1 MRKRRPPVATLD
13 ELLDRYYSDHVGL
26 PRVDSSVDS
35 LLSAYYGHFPESV
48 KRRANGLAVRLSLD
62 CDDGRTVLAQRNR
75 FVTPPRPKRL
85 NGKGAEAP
93 AQIAPA
99 PAPIAATPAAPAPPA
114 MPAMPAP
121 PEAPPAPPPPPMPAP
136 SGMAPAATPA
146 PTTNGAPPAPADAAV
161 AAPARGVPAPA
172 APATAAAASLRSEP
186 TENDFL
192 ADMQSIFNG
201 ESVYDPMQKK
211 TVRKDAMRADAMKEH
226 PREGETESGGA
237 QAGRDAGRGGGDGQA
252 IFDRLARSMQYAG
265 AYDLGEVELENRFA
279 DFDRMEELRQKA
291 AEAKAD
297 ATAALEAAPKVDN
310 ADFLADL
317 DAMRAH
323 ATDAAAGAPSMD
335 VAAPDVATPASVPA
349 GYSAP
354 LYDTGEHVL
363 AGGDLY
369 RDQLPVGKTPG
380 VTFSYGQIIAMADLF
395 ETAEEMMAADAGTL
409 QSLKTLIEQSTAY
422 YKAGKGGGLQNVD
435 SGKWQQATGGR
446 YLKLAEDNYDHF
458 APNLLFK
465 DERFARSATKRGNHK
480 TAWEQ
485 HHRRAIEEARR
496 MQKAAAAKAPSYVP
510 AKALVINA
518 FGDHFLTDAFASGHV
533 INKEAVIAYFK
544 SLFYAGT
551 ALTKDGDRFF
561 DRLAAK
567 AWQGDL
573 AAKMSTLETVRAVG
587 GLFHP
592 NIDSAGRF
600 AALLKE
606 IAAQAP
612 DRVANLAVKAI
623 HDALNRDGIEVTNG
637 AGHAP
642 WTLTGD
648 GYQTAET
655 LAVMKDAV
663 KQSAA
668 NITDPAVLSGKTDV
682 AACIAKV
689 WVHVPRRPAA
699 SQAKV
704 KALVT
709 AYVSPTS
716 TQLIDAAAEILQ
728 REIDMMIEV
737 LIDLKA
743 LRPE

>member
-1 MRKRRPPVATLD
+1 MRKRRPPVATME

-26 PRVDSSVDS
+26 PRVDTSVES

-48 KRRANGLAVRLSLD
+48 KRRSHALAVRLSLD

-75 FVTPPRPKRL
+75 FMARPAPTRRR
-85 NGKGAEAP
+85 NGMA
-93 AQIAPA
+93 APA
-99 PAPIAATPAAPAPPA
+99 PADMAPGAAPAEATPAAPGQPVLPATPAPPPAPSVSPDAPLADAPVTSGAPSAPADVA
-114 MPAMPAP
+114 MPVPMVPGAMPAP
-121 PEAPPAPPPPPMPAP
+121 DTVV
-136 SGMAPAATPA
+136 TPA
-146 PTTNGAPPAPADAAV
+146 P
-161 AAPARGVPAPA
+161 
-172 APATAAAASLRSEP
+172 ATSAAASMRPEP
-186 TENDFL
+186 NENDFL
-192 ADMQSIFNG
+192 ADMQSIFKG
-201 ESVYDPMQKK
+201 ESVYDPMQKR
-211 TVRKDAMRADAMKEH
+211 TVRKDAMKEH
-226 PREGETESGGA
+226 PREAEPGAENGGA
-237 QAGRDAGRGGGDGQA
+237 QAGRDAGPGGTGDGQA

-297 ATAALEAAPKVDN
+297 AKAAPEAAPKVDN

-317 DAMRAH
+317 DAMRAQ
-323 ATDAAAGAPSMD
+323 AGDTTAAAAPPMD

-349 GYSAP
+349 RYSVP

-363 AGGDLY
+363 AGDDLY
-369 RDQLPVGKTPG
+369 RDQLLVGKAPG
-380 VTFSYGQIIAMADLF
+380 VTFSYGQIVAMADLF
-395 ETAEEMMAADAGTL
+395 ETADEMMDADAGVL
-409 QSLKTLIEQSTAY
+409 QSLKTFIEQSTAY
-422 YKAGKGGGLQNVD
+422 YKGGKGGGLKNVGSD
-435 SGKWQQATGGR
+435 KWDQATGGR
-446 YLKLAEDNYDHF
+446 YLKLAEDNYEHF

-465 DERFARSATKRGNHK
+465 DERFARSATRRGNHK

-496 MQKAAAAKAPSYVP
+496 MQKDPAAKAPSYLP
-510 AKALVINA
+510 TKPLVVNA
-518 FGDHFLTDAFASGHV
+518 FGDHFLTDAFASGHL

-544 SLFYAGT
+544 SLFYSGQ
-551 ALTKDGDRFF
+551 ALTKDGERFF
-561 DRLAAK
+561 DQLATK

-573 AAKMSTLETVRAVG
+573 AAKMSKLETVKPVAGV
-587 GLFHP
+587 FHP

-600 AALLKE
+600 AGVLRE
-606 IAAQAP
+606 VAAQAP
-612 DRVANLAVKAI
+612 DRVANIAVKAI

-648 GYQTAET
+648 GHQTAET
-655 LAVMKDAV
+655 LAVMKAAV

-668 NITDPAVLSGKTDV
+668 NITDAAVMSGKTDL
-682 AACIAKV
+682 AACFAKV
-689 WVHVPRRPAA
+689 WAHVPRLPAA

-716 TQLIDAAAEILQ
+716 AQLVDAAAQILKD
-728 REIDMMIEV
+728 EIDMMIKV
-737 LIDLKA
+737 LIDQKA